1 MLFLF
6 QTIPILRS
14 PQLFKNWNKDLAKFI
29 WQGKKPRIK
38 LLNLTDEKKRG
49 GFGLP
54 DLKLY
59 YEASTMVWIKDWANL
74 KKTKILTLEGF
85 DLRGGW
91 HSYLWYDRKRIEK
104 GFGNHF
110 IRSALIKTWEKYK
123 NRMYQKTPLWVSPLE
138 AIQRRELAWEK
149 WPTYKDVLQKVNGNY
164 TLKNQEE
171 INKTFKNVSWFQY
184 RQLKE
189 SFNKD
194 KTIGFKE
201 KESFWDKIIH
211 LEKKEMARIYKV
223 LLEWSTETEMVK
235 DCMTKWASNIGHPIK
250 MEDWERNWNKRLKY
264 TYAYEIKENW
274 YKMMYRWYLTPQ
286 KLARCYK
293 NLQNNCWKCENQ
305 EGSFFHMWWSC
316 KIAKKFWTK
325 IHGKIQEI
333 LGIKFQM
340 KPEYFLLGMPDFEM
354 DLSKDILFNYMVTA
368 ARMTYAKNWKLRE
381 TPQIEDWLLKLLD
394 IMNMDIL
401 TQYLKRNQ
409 GVPKKSA
416 DWTLLKKHIK

>member
-1 MLFLF
+1 MNILPKMLFLF

-149 WPTYKDVLQKVNGNY
+149 WPTETSRRNWLIYNDIISKREGKW
-164 TLKNQEE
+164 TLKSQEE
-171 INKTFKNVSWFQY
+171 MKKIDQEISWFQY
-184 RQLKE
+184 FQIKE
-189 SFNKD
+189 YFNQD
-194 KTIGFKE
+194 NRIGFE
-201 KESFWDKIIH
+201 ENETTWDRIMKSDKKIISK
-211 LEKKEMARIYKV
+211 LYNK
-223 LLEWSTETEMVK
+223 LLEWSTSTEGVK
-235 DCMTKWASNIGHPIK
+235 DCM
-250 MEDWERNWNKRLKY
+250 
-264 TYAYEIKENW
+264 
-274 YKMMYRWYLTPQ
+274 
-286 KLARCYK
+286 
-293 NLQNNCWKCENQ
+293 
-305 EGSFFHMWWSC
+305 
-316 KIAKKFWTK
+316 KI
-325 IHGKIQEI
+325 
-333 LGIKFQM
+333 
-340 KPEYFLLGMPDFEM
+340 
-354 DLSKDILFNYMVTA
+354 V
-368 ARMTYAKNWKLRE
+368 
-381 TPQIEDWLLKLLD
+381 
-394 IMNMDIL
+394 
-401 TQYLKRNQ
+401 
-409 GVPKKSA
+409 
-416 DWTLLKKHIK
+416 